1 MTQQDSGQASLPKD
15 ANDNQNSALSLI
27 RKIREGAL
35 IAKDLP
41 SDDRQLCVAELIIQG
56 LSISETA
63 EILGVSERTIA
74 RDRSSIRERNA
85 LKQDPRLA
93 EEIAGRLQVE
103 AEAAIGRLRR
113 IARDKSNSASDHINA
128 EKAAWQILCEFTER
142 LQSLGYLPT
151 APRQVNAK
159 LTYGV
164 EEGTSIEALL
174 TEIER
179 VQTIQQECLPNANQH
194 ASLLE
199 KTHEIAKKLIV
210 TGSTPNPSGSPIN
223 HGGKNESQQ

>member
-1 MTQQDSGQASLPKD
+1 MTQQDLPQPSFPKD
-15 ANDNQNSALSLI
+15 INDNQSSALSLI

-35 IAKDLP
+35 ISKDLS
-41 SDDRQLCVAELIIQG
+41 SDDRQRCVAELIAQG

-74 RDRSSIRERNA
+74 RDRSAIRERNA

-93 EEIAGRLQVE
+93 EEIAGRLYVE

-128 EKAAWQILCEFTER
+128 EKTAWQILCELTGT

-151 APRQVNAK
+151 AAHQLNAK
-159 LTYGV
+159 LTYGLDKGAQV
-164 EEGTSIEALL
+164 ESILA
-174 TEIER
+174 EIER
-179 VQTIQQECLPNANQH
+179 IEVIQRDCFPQDTKGAER
-194 ASLLE
+194 LE
-199 KTHEIAKKLIV
+199 KTKYLVQQTIASAPI
-210 TGSTPNPSGSPIN
+210 TSPLKENIDDN
-223 HGGKNESQQ
+223 K